1 MSLEKNYTEDL
12 SSTYDERNKNIFKAS
27 VSWPFYSGG
36 KNRAKLNKNIS
47 LKNRTRLL
55 LDNAIKT
62 NETNVTSAWSN
73 FQSSESLLES
83 VRSQVKAAEIASE
96 GINLEYESG
105 LGRSTLEVI
114 QSNSLLLNAK
124 ISLADSERNYLLSKF
139 NLLKSIG
146 LLNSDY
152 LKLR

>member
-1 MSLEKNYTEDL
+1 MNNRTIITNKINETKVTSEWTSLESTEG
-12 SSTYDERNKNIFKAS
+12 I
-27 VSWPFYSGG
+27 
-36 KNRAKLNKNIS
+36 
-47 LKNRTRLL
+47 
-55 LDNAIKT
+55 
-62 NETNVTSAWSN
+62 
-73 FQSSESLLES
+73 LES